1 MKGEEIWIKRNKKE
15 TLAQNYSETRKTS
28 SILVNGKNEV
38 EQIKEIMEAF
48 AHLKPEIND
57 SETQWNI

>member
-1 MKGEEIWIKRNKKE
+1 MGNKKE